1 MEIKFQ
7 KVIQNI
13 IPKSIE
19 DCCSTLVTEEEIIPD
34 EVLLLRSLDASKI
47 ILKFF
52 PN

>member
-1 MEIKFQ
+1 MLTKCHNCTHI
-7 KVIQNI
+7 I

-19 DCCSTLVTEEEIIPD
+19 DCCSTFVTDEEIIPD